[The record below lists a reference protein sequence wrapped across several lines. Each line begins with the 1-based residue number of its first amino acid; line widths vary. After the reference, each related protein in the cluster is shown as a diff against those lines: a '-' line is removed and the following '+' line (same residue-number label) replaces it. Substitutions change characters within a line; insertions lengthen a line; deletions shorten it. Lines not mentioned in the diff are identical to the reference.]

1 MLLINSAK
9 PPLSFLIWNCDTSKQ
24 QSIRLM
30 ILKAWLS
37 KRHHILWVRG
47 NIISNN
53 TRNNEKEK
61 REIRPFRKALP
72 WFRQL
77 VCQDLWG
84 GNSIIPSLD
93 LKKKKKKGFHFWL
106 YFIRQQYPIKTR
118 LDLISQISITKYFF
132 GKWGYTCLSYF
143 AYLFAWFCSIFFNGG
158 PWWSN
163 EFRQG
168 NLSS

>member
-93 LKKKKKKGFHFWL
+93 LEKKKKKMFSFLTWL
-106 YFIRQQYPIKTR
+106 YQTTVSNQNKTR
-118 LDLISQISITKYFF
+118 FDFTVLNYKVFFWQVRLYLSLLFCLFICLVLFYFLQWRSMVKY
-132 GKWGYTCLSYF
+132 W
-143 AYLFAWFCSIFFNGG
+143 I
-158 PWWSN
+158 
-163 EFRQG
+163 
-168 NLSS
+168 

>member
-93 LKKKKKKGFHFWL
+93 LKKKKKRFSFLTLL
-106 YFIRQQYPIKTR
+106 YQTTVSNQNKTR
-118 LDLISQISITKYFF
+118 FDFTVLNYKVFFWQVRFYLSLLFCLFICLVLFYFLQWRSVVKY
-132 GKWGYTCLSYF
+132 W
-143 AYLFAWFCSIFFNGG
+143 I
-158 PWWSN
+158 
-163 EFRQG
+163 
-168 NLSS
+168 

>member
-93 LKKKKKKGFHFWL
+93 LKKKKKRFSFLTLL
-106 YFIRQQYPIKTR
+106 YQTTVSNQNKTR
-118 LDLISQISITKYFF
+118 FDFTVLNYKVFFWQVRFYLSLLFCLFICLVLFYFLQWRSVV
-132 GKWGYTCLSYF
+132 K
-143 AYLFAWFCSIFFNGG
+143 
-158 PWWSN
+158 
-163 EFRQG
+163 
-168 NLSS
+168 

>member
-93 LKKKKKKGFHFWL
+93 LKKKKKRFSFLTLL
-106 YFIRQQYPIKTR
+106 YQTTVSNQNKTR
-118 LDLISQISITKYFF
+118 FDFTVLNYKVFFWQVRFYLSLLFCLFICLVLFYFLQWRSLV
-132 GKWGYTCLSYF
+132 K
-143 AYLFAWFCSIFFNGG
+143 
-158 PWWSN
+158 
-163 EFRQG
+163 
-168 NLSS
+168 

>member
-93 LKKKKKKGFHFWL
+93 LKKKKKRFSFLTLL
-106 YFIRQQYPIKTR
+106 YQTTVSNQNKTR
-118 LDLISQISITKYFF
+118 FDFTDLNYKVFFWQVRFYLSLLFCLFICLVLFYFLQWRSVV
-132 GKWGYTCLSYF
+132 K
-143 AYLFAWFCSIFFNGG
+143 
-158 PWWSN
+158 
-163 EFRQG
+163 
-168 NLSS
+168 

>member
-93 LKKKKKKGFHFWL
+93 LKKKKKRFSFLTLL
-106 YFIRQQYPIKTR
+106 YQTTVSNQNKTR
-118 LDLISQISITKYFF
+118 FDFTVLNYKVFFWQVRFYLSLLFCLFICLVLFYFLQWRSMVKY
-132 GKWGYTCLSYF
+132 W
-143 AYLFAWFCSIFFNGG
+143 I
-158 PWWSN
+158 
-163 EFRQG
+163 
-168 NLSS
+168 